1 MMMPAAIDMLPSPAV
16 RADMREGTWL
26 ELEGDV
32 RACNCSDC
40 SESPPRFLLSHP
52 HTTNTRWLAVQ
63 SNSRAMPFEKTLHD
77 LFEQPFGPY
86 LEETILSD
94 KCKSTGSKRLLLRDF
109 QLSYND
115 EPTG

>member
-1 MMMPAAIDMLPSPAV
+1 MMMPAAIDMLPSPAE
-16 RADMREGTWL
+16 REDMREGGWL
-26 ELEGDV
+26 KLEADV
-32 RACNCSDC
+32 RGVQLLRLSD
-40 SESPPRFLLSHP
+40 SRHVLLQLS
-52 HTTNTRWLAVQ
+52 NTRWGLCCATQ
-63 SNSRAMPFEKTLHD
+63 PIMKAMLFEKALND

-94 KCKSTGSKRLLLRDF
+94 KCKFMASKRLLLRDF